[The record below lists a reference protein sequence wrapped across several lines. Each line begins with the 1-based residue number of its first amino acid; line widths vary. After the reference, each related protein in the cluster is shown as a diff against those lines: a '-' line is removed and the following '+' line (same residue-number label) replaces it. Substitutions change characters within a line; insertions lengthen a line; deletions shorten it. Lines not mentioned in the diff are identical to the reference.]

1 MLSKCILRSTQLRV
15 ISLKYCSSVDER
27 VTEIIGQN
35 ACAYYLRELYLDGCE
50 RISDTALLKLTK

>member
-1 MLSKCILRSTQLRV
+1 V